1 MTTMERRQSILEAL
15 CVRRH
20 EKAVNLA
27 FEYGVNVSTIFRD
40 VLSLSLEYPIYTIQ
54 GHDGGIFVEDGFYL
68 HKSRFTDAELDVL
81 EEALPYFSG
90 KKREILLGII
100 LKHGGEKRHGK
111 KHQ

>member
-1 MTTMERRQSILEAL
+1 MTATERRQAILETL

-20 EKAVNLA
+20 ETSANLA
-27 FEYGVNVSTIFRD
+27 FEFGVTVRTIVND
-40 VLSLSLEYPIYTIQ
+40 VLLLSLDYPIYTQ
-54 GHDGGIFVEDGFYL
+54 KGGGGGIFVENGYYV